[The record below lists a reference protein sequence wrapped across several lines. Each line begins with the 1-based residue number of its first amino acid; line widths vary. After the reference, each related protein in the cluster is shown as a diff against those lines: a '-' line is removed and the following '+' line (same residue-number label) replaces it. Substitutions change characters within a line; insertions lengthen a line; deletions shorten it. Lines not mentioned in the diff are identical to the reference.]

1 MERRTSIL
9 RNANLRRVGVGVLVT
24 SGLMGAST
32 ENVAQA
38 TVAPEV
44 KRTPGKPSPEWEVQW
59 KETFD
64 DPTLSD
70 RWKTMDNTSYP
81 WETFAD
87 YRAIGAKV
95 LRGNLEIIARAHCVA
110 PGEDMTMANAQE
122 GPCGQG
128 TERRIS
134 TGRVEQAI
142 PDIEGDFRIDIVAK
156 MQVPK
161 IEGQV
166 AQFSWWT
173 TNIDETPGS
182 GNEGF
187 CDVNSATATEEID
200 IAELHGDGIVR
211 VNHHAYC
218 KNGDLP
224 DIPRSKKLT
233 AKELSKFHTYTV
245 EHIRNKTRF
254 LFDGVAIKLRKKYGN
269 RSADKRSDFTGV
281 TNDEFRAID
290 QYPHHLIFDVTAF
303 KDPFAESPAFR
314 APDPN
319 LPYPTQK
326 ARITEVTVST
336 ATR

>member
-1 MERRTSIL
+1 MEKVRTYSNV
-9 RNANLRRVGVGVLVT
+9 RKFGVGVVLAVGLTNPNT
-24 SGLMGAST
+24 SVAANTAS
-32 ENVAQA
+32 
-38 TVAPEV
+38 APEA
-44 KRTPGKPSPEWEVQW
+44 RPASGKPSPEWDVQW

-64 DPTLSD
+64 GTTLSD

-95 LRGNLEIIARAHCVA
+95 LKGNLEIIARAHCVA

-122 GPCGQG
+122 EPCGEG

-156 MQVPK
+156 MQEPEIK
-161 IEGQV
+161 DQV

-173 TNIDETPGS
+173 TNIDETPNS

-187 CDVNSATATEEID
+187 CDLNSVTATEEID
-200 IAELHGDGIVR
+200 IAELHGDGMVR

-224 DIPRSKKLT
+224 DMPRSKKLT
-233 AKELSKFHTYTV
+233 AKVLSKFHTYTV

-269 RSADKRSDFTGV
+269 RSADKRSDFPGV
-281 TNDEFRAID
+281 TNDEFKAMD

-303 KDPFAESPAFR
+303 KDPYAASPAFR

-319 LPYPTQK
+319 LSYPTQK

-336 ATR
+336 PTR